1 KTIKRENKREMN
13 TKPCMTL
20 IYGALLLSTLI
31 LSCPLTAASEQDA
44 GKKQAAENKQ
54 HQKKQVDPKEV
65 EEKKVKWIKDTI
77 RFGIQSER
85 RDAINMI
92 PGIKNETARGELYD
106 LLVEALKTETNN
118 EVTVKIL
125 TIMGGMKIKRGENA
139 VIARLNDESE
149 DIATA
154 AVYTIKNMDAV
165 SAKEKLIIKLK
176 EQKMDVNSNLTT
188 AIISTLAAFKAV
200 EIMPFV
206 RDKLK
211 DNPAASSIREQ
222 MALYLGNI
230 DTPESKSLL
239 LELYKDEE
247 EEVMIRCFAVN
258 GLAKL
263 DVAESGK
270 EIDKV
275 LTIIEAYPFK
285 KRQRFQNLVM
295 YSVSALVKLGNDE
308 AVPRLIEYL
317 KSDSAQVRLRAAE
330 LIKETG
336 DKRTID
342 ILKYKMKYDSD
353 AKVKKAAENALRS
366 MGVDVGETTPDDTKK
381 TEVNQNEDRA
391 EKE

>member
-1 KTIKRENKREMN
+1 MNKKTRIR
-13 TKPCMTL
+13 L
-20 IYGALLLSTLI
+20 ILRALLLSTLV
-31 LSCPLTAASEQDA
+31 LSNPLAASSEQEA
-44 GKKQAAENKQ
+44 GKTQAGGKKQA
-54 HQKKQVDPKEV
+54 DPKEA

-85 RDAINMI
+85 RDAINMV
-92 PGIKNETARGELYD
+92 PGIKDETSRNELYD
-106 LLVEALKTETNN
+106 ILAEALKTEINN
-118 EVTVKIL
+118 EAAVKIL
-125 TIMGGMKIKRGENA
+125 TIMGDMKIKRGEDA
-139 VIARLNDESE
+139 VIVRLNDESE

-154 AVYTIKNMDAV
+154 AVYAIKNMEAV
-165 SAKEKLIIKLK
+165 SAKEKLIAKLK
-176 EQKMDVNSNLTT
+176 EQKMDVNSNFTT
-188 AIISTLAAFKAV
+188 AIISTLGDFKAA
-200 EIMPFV
+200 EIMPFI
-206 RDKLK
+206 RDKMK

-230 DTPESKSLL
+230 DTPESRNLL

-263 DVAESGK
+263 GVSESSN
-270 EIDKV
+270 EINKT
-275 LTIIEAYPFK
+275 LSIIEAYPSK
-285 KRQRFQNLVM
+285 KRQRFQSLIM

-317 KSDSAQVRLRAAE
+317 KSDSASVRLRAVE

-353 AKVKKAAENALRS
+353 TKVKKAAEDALKN
-366 MGVDVGETTPDDTKK
+366 MGVDIDETVKKEDNTKK
-381 TEVNQNEDRA
+381 AEVSQVDDNA
-391 EKE
+391 EKGQ

>member
-1 KTIKRENKREMN
+1 MNKKTRIR
-13 TKPCMTL
+13 L
-20 IYGALLLSTLI
+20 ILRALLLSTLV
-31 LSCPLTAASEQDA
+31 LSNPLAASSEQEA
-44 GKKQAAENKQ
+44 GKTQAGGKKQA
-54 HQKKQVDPKEV
+54 DPKEA

-85 RDAINMI
+85 RDAINMV
-92 PGIKNETARGELYD
+92 PGIKDETSRNELYD
-106 LLVEALKTETNN
+106 ILAEALKTEINN
-118 EVTVKIL
+118 EAAVKIL
-125 TIMGGMKIKRGENA
+125 TIMGDMKIKRGEDA
-139 VIARLNDESE
+139 VIVRLNDESE

-154 AVYTIKNMDAV
+154 AVYAIKNMEAV
-165 SAKEKLIIKLK
+165 SAKEKLIAKLK
-176 EQKMDVNSNLTT
+176 EQKMDVNSNFTT
-188 AIISTLAAFKAV
+188 AIISTLGDFKAA
-200 EIMPFV
+200 EIMPFI
-206 RDKLK
+206 RDKMK

-230 DTPESKSLL
+230 DTPESRNLL

-263 DVAESGK
+263 GVSESSN
-270 EIDKV
+270 EINKT
-275 LTIIEAYPFK
+275 LSIIEAYPSK
-285 KRQRFQNLVM
+285 KRQRFQSLIM

-317 KSDSAQVRLRAAE
+317 KSDSASVRLRAVE

-353 AKVKKAAENALRS
+353 TKVKKAAEDALKN
-366 MGVDVGETTPDDTKK
+366 MGVDIDETVKKEDNTKK
-381 TEVNQNEDRA
+381 AEVSQVDDSA
-391 EKE
+391 EKGQ